1 MQSEDFD
8 LLDAHKKNIYR
19 LLSFGNIKLE
29 FSLY

>member
-8 LLDAHKKNIYR
+8 LLDAHKKKYR

-29 FSLY
+29 FILY